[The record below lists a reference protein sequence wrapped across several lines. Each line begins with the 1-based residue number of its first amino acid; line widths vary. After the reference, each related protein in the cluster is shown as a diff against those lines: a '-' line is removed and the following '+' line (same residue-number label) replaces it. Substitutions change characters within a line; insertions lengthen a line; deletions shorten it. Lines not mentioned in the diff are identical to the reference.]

1 MAILNDNMRGAL
13 LMMGA
18 MTAYTLNDVFIKL
31 ALADIPLFQAILLR
45 GVGAVLFLL
54 VLCHWLGQL
63 RFDLPREEWWLIALR
78 TSGEVAGTYFFLTAL
93 WHMPIANVTAV
104 MQALPLTVSLAAA
117 VFLREPLGWR
127 RLTAILIGFAG
138 VMLIIQPG
146 GSDFSFFSLYA
157 LITVACVTLRDLVV
171 RRMSSDVPAV
181 LVALAAAVG
190 VTALGAVGS
199 FFTDMQPVG
208 TWPALYILG
217 ATCSL
222 AFGYVFSVTAM
233 RKGEIGFVAPFRY
246 ASLVA
251 ALILGVV
258 VFGEWPN
265 GLTFLGA
272 GVVVATG
279 LFTLYRET
287 LLRRTRR
294 KMGPGRLN

>member
-18 MTAYTLNDVFIKL
+18 MTAYTLNDVFVKL
-31 ALADIPLFQAILLR
+31 ALADVPLFQAIFLR
-45 GVGAVLFLL
+45 GIGAVLFLFI
-54 VLCHWLGQL
+54 LCHVLGQL
-63 RFDLPREEWWLIALR
+63 RFDFPRSEWGLIALR

-146 GSDFSFFSLYA
+146 GADFSFFSLYA
-157 LITVACVTLRDLVV
+157 LITVVCVTLRDLMV
-171 RRMSSDVPAV
+171 RRMSRDVPAV

-190 VTALGAVGS
+190 VTALGGVGS
-199 FFTDMQPVG
+199 LFIDLQPVG
-208 TWPALYILG
+208 MWPGLYIFG

-272 GVVVATG
+272 GIVVATG

-287 LLRRTRR
+287 QLRTRR
-294 KMGPGRLN
+294 NKMVPGRLN